1 MGSAA
6 RRVAH
11 NKNKLVRPV
20 AQIVRG
26 QHGDNTVFL
35 SNLAQILSSCDN
47 MNVKSVDARIVFRN
61 LPRHCILFNVR
72 MRKALI
78 SFSLY

>member
-61 LPRHCILFNVR
+61 LPRLILFNVR